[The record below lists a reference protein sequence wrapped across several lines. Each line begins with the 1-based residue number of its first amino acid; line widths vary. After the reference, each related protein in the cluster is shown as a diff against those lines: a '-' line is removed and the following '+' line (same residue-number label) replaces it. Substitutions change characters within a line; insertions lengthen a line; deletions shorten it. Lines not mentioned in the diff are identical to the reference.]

1 MKSFL
6 RILTA
11 FIAASTI
18 FFGFLGLHFYDNGS
32 SKSGKTLKNGRFNKA
47 LTACSIDREYLEAL
61 LGGASKQC
69 SRLSR
74 NIVRGYPER

>member
-1 MKSFL
+1 MKKNAVCVKKMKSFL

-32 SKSGKTLKNGRFNKA
+32 NKSGKTLKNGRFNKA
-47 LTACSIDREYLEAL
+47 LTACSIDREYLEA
-61 LGGASKQC
+61 
-69 SRLSR
+69 
-74 NIVRGYPER
+74 